1 MMFDNDEMNEFVD
14 KVRESSDIFS
24 VISKYVPLK
33 RKGSKYWGCCP
44 FHNEKTPSFS
54 VSPEKGLFYCFGCHA
69 GGNVF
74 KFISLAENISYFEA
88 VKLQAERLGIESPR
102 SKKNKS
108 KEQLER
114 EQREKL
120 LININTLSKDFFHNC
135 LIMTTYGETGRKYL
149 ESRGI
154 IKETIEDFSLG
165 FAPNSWDAL
174 TKALINKKGMKAEQ
188 LIEAGLSISR
198 KTGKGVYDKF
208 RNRVMIPIADLYGRI
223 VAFGGRI
230 LEESKSSIQN
240 EDIKVPKYLNSPET
254 LIFNKGK
261 LLFGLNKAAQEIR
274 KQDYAIIVE
283 GYMDVISVYSAG
295 IKNVVASLGTAF
307 TEEQARL
314 LTRYTRKI
322 YFCYD
327 SDEAGQKATIRA
339 LPIILKTGAEVKVII
354 IPDGKDPDEYIRKH
368 GVEAFRE
375 LISNAVSMFDYRL
388 NYVLSHN
395 EHTSS
400 EGKINVLRLLSPI
413 LNGIG
418 DLTRKGEYI
427 KQIARTLIIS
437 EDVVNAELRNN
448 LRKENLHHQE
458 IKTSKRVR
466 NNAQLDAG
474 RKILRM
480 AWIETDTFLYI
491 NSILPIEVFDPV
503 HQEIMSYLKK
513 CMDNQQIPN
522 DLTATEELSDEAVSE
537 LSKILIENEN
547 ETPSDAMRGFKDSVK
562 VMKLRALQIKRDKIA
577 EEVKEIET
585 ANPKYTDDPIYNVKF
600 DEYVKINKEMDK
612 LKLKI
617 V

>member
-1 MMFDNDEMNEFVD
+1 MMFDNDEMNAFVD
-14 KVRESSDIFS
+14 RVRESSDIFS
-24 VISKYVPLK
+24 VVSKYVPLK
-33 RKGSKYWGCCP
+33 KKGNSYWGCCP

-88 VKLQAERLGIESPR
+88 VKLQAERVGIEMPR

-108 KEQLER
+108 KEQIEK
-114 EQREKL
+114 EQQEKL

-135 LIMTTYGETGRKYL
+135 LVMTTYGKTGRKYL

-154 IKETIEDFSLG
+154 SKETIEDFSLG

-174 TKALINKKGMKAEQ
+174 SKALINKKGMQAEK
-188 LIEAGLSISR
+188 LVEAGLSIPH
-198 KTGKGVYDKF
+198 KNGKGIYDKF
-208 RNRVMIPIADLYGRI
+208 RNRVMIPIADLYGHI

-230 LEESKSSIQN
+230 LDEAKSNTQN
-240 EDIKVPKYLNSPET
+240 EGFKAPKYLNSPET
-254 LIFNKGK
+254 LIFNKGH

-274 KQDYAIIVE
+274 KLDFAIIVE

-307 TEEQARL
+307 TEEQAKL

-339 LPIILKTGAEVKVII
+339 LPIILKTGADVKVII
-354 IPDGKDPDEYIRKH
+354 IPDEKDPDEYIKKH

-375 LISNAVSMFDYRL
+375 LISKALSIFDYRL

-400 EGKINVLRLLSPI
+400 EGKINVLRQLMPF
-413 LNGIG
+413 LNSVK
-418 DLTRKGEYI
+418 DSAKKSEYT
-427 KQIARTLIIS
+427 KQIARMLVMS
-437 EDVVNAELRNN
+437 EDVVNSELKNISR
-448 LRKENLHHQE
+448 RETHHNQE
-458 IKTSKRVR
+458 VKTNKRVK
-466 NNAQLDAG
+466 NNAQVDAG

-480 AWIETDTFLYI
+480 AWLETDTFLYI
-491 NSILPIEVFDPV
+491 NSILPADIFNPV
-503 HQEIMSYLKK
+503 HQEIMAYLKK
-513 CMDNQQIPN
+513 CMDNQQTPN
-522 DLTATEELSDEAVSE
+522 DLTAAEELSDEAVSE
-537 LSKILIENEN
+537 LSKILVENVN
-547 ETPSDAMRGFKDSVK
+547 ESPAEAMRSFKDSVRS
-562 VMKLRALQIKRDKIA
+562 MQLRSLRTKGDRLA
-577 EEVKEIET
+577 EEIKEIET
-585 ANPKYTDDPIYNVKF
+585 TNPNYTEDLEHTKKM
-600 DEYVKINKEMDK
+600 DEYLKIKKNMDR

>member
-1 MMFDNDEMNEFVD
+1 MFDNDEMNTFVD

-24 VISKYVPLK
+24 VVSKYVQLK
-33 RKGSKYWGCCP
+33 RKGNKYWGCCP

-54 VSPEKGLFYCFGCHA
+54 VSPEKGFFYCFGCHA

-88 VKLQAERLGIESPR
+88 VKLQAERLGIEMPR

-108 KEQLER
+108 KEQIER
-114 EQREKL
+114 EQQEKL

-135 LIMTTYGETGRKYL
+135 LVMTTYGKTGRKYL

-154 IKETIEDFSLG
+154 SKETIEDFSLG
-165 FAPNSWDAL
+165 FAPDSWDAL
-174 TKALINKKGMKAEQ
+174 SKALINKKGMQAEK
-188 LIEAGLSISR
+188 LVEAGLSIPH
-198 KTGKGVYDKF
+198 KNGKGVYDKF

-230 LEESKSSIQN
+230 LDESKSNVQN
-240 EDIKVPKYLNSPET
+240 EDFKAPKYLNSPET
-254 LIFNKGK
+254 LIFNKGH

-274 KQDYAIIVE
+274 KQDFAIIVE

-307 TEEQARL
+307 TEEQAKL

-339 LPIILKTGAEVKVII
+339 LPIILKTGADVKVII
-354 IPDGKDPDEYIRKH
+354 IPDEKDPDEYIKKH

-375 LISNAVSMFDYRL
+375 LISKALSIFDYRL

-400 EGKINVLRLLSPI
+400 EGKINVLRQLMPI
-413 LNGIG
+413 LNSVK
-418 DLTRKGEYI
+418 DSARKSEYI
-427 KQIARTLIIS
+427 KQIARMLVMS
-437 EDVVNAELRNN
+437 EDVVIAELNNN
-448 LRKENLHHQE
+448 LRREPPLNQE
-458 IKTSKRVR
+458 IKTNKQVK
-466 NNAQLDAG
+466 NNAQVDAG

-480 AWIETDTFLYI
+480 AWLESDTFLYI
-491 NSILPIEVFDPV
+491 NSILPSDVFDPV
-503 HQEIMSYLKK
+503 HQEIMIYLKK
-513 CMDNQQIPN
+513 CMDNQKIPN
-522 DLTATEELSDEAVSE
+522 DLTAAEELSDEAVSE
-537 LSKILIENEN
+537 LSKILVENVN
-547 ETPSDAMRGFKDSVK
+547 ESPAEAMRSFKDSVRS
-562 VMKLRALQIKRDKIA
+562 MQLRTLRIKGDRLA
-577 EEVKEIET
+577 EEIKEIET
-585 ANPKYTDDPIYNVKF
+585 TNPKYTEDPEHTKKM
-600 DEYVKINKEMDK
+600 DEYLKIKKNMDK